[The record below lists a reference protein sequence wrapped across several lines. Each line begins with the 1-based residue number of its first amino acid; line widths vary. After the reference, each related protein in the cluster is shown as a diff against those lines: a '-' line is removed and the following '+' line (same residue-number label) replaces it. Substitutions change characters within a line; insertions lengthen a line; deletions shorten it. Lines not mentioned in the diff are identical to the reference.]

1 MKTLHSLLHLFL
13 EESGESHAADAGQP
27 FGRTDTP
34 DGVPSHSGHDAGG
47 RDMDAEFET
56 LIKGEFKDAFS
67 KRTEKIVKA
76 RVKDASLLRETL
88 SAQQPIMAMLQKRYG
103 QSNTAA
109 LLAAMQNDAALS
121 ASILHT
127 DASGTGASG
136 TDTSETGARGTDTSE
151 TGTPGTGTPETGVSG
166 MGTSGMGASKTGASD
181 KDVSGMD
188 APADD
193 AGNGR
198 GPNGM
203 HQAEDLPD
211 ADEAKRAAPDEDAR
225 RQEALTRRRQVL
237 AHFLSEERRIKEQ
250 YPNFA
255 LASELR
261 NPQFASMLA
270 NGVPMRTA
278 FLSAHID
285 EFLNGAIAYTAKKV
299 AALTAENIRKN
310 GTRPP
315 EGGGFLAVNTAPD
328 YKNMS
333 ADEITSLLNKA
344 IRG

>member
-1 MKTLHSLLHLFL
+1 
-13 EESGESHAADAGQP
+13 
-27 FGRTDTP
+27 
-34 DGVPSHSGHDAGG
+34 
-47 RDMDAEFET
+47 
-56 LIKGEFKDAFS
+56 
-67 KRTEKIVKA
+67 
-76 RVKDASLLRETL
+76 
-88 SAQQPIMAMLQKRYG
+88 
-103 QSNTAA
+103 
-109 LLAAMQNDAALS
+109 
-121 ASILHT
+121 
-127 DASGTGASG
+127 
-136 TDTSETGARGTDTSE
+136 
-151 TGTPGTGTPETGVSG
+151 
-166 MGTSGMGASKTGASD
+166 
-181 KDVSGMD
+181 MD

-198 GPNGM
+198 VPNGM
-203 HQAEDLPD
+203 HQAEDSPD
-211 ADEAKRAAPDEDAR
+211 ADEAKKASPDEDAR

-315 EGGGFLAVNTAPD
+315 EGGGFLAVNTTPD

>member
-34 DGVPSHSGHDAGG
+34 DGVPSHSGHDAGD

-127 DASGTGASG
+127 DASGT
-136 TDTSETGARGTDTSE
+136 DTSETGA
-151 TGTPGTGTPETGVSG
+151 PGTGTPETGVSG

-198 GPNGM
+198 VPNGM
-203 HQAEDLPD
+203 HQAEDSPD
-211 ADEAKRAAPDEDAR
+211 ADEAKKASPDEDAR

>member
-34 DGVPSHSGHDAGG
+34 DGVPSHSGHDAGD

-127 DASGTGASG
+127 DASETDASG
-136 TDTSETGARGTDTSE
+136 TDTSETD
-151 TGTPGTGTPETGVSG
+151 TPGTGTPETGVSG
-166 MGTSGMGASKTGASD
+166 MGTSGM
-181 KDVSGMD
+181 D

-198 GPNGM
+198 VPNGM
-203 HQAEDLPD
+203 HQAEDSPD
-211 ADEAKRAAPDEDAR
+211 ADEAKKASPDEDAR

>member
-34 DGVPSHSGHDAGG
+34 DGVPSHSGHDAGD

-88 SAQQPIMAMLQKRYG
+88 SAQQPIMDMLQKRYG
-103 QSNTAA
+103 QSNTPA

-121 ASILHT
+121 ANILHT
-127 DASGTGASG
+127 DASG
-136 TDTSETGARGTDTSE
+136 TDTSETG
-151 TGTPGTGTPETGVSG
+151 TPETGAPG
-166 MGTSGMGASKTGASD
+166 MGTSGMGAFKTGASN

-193 AGNGR
+193 AENGR
-198 GPNGM
+198 VPNGM
-203 HQAEDLPD
+203 RQAEDSPD
-211 ADEAKRAAPDEDAR
+211 ADEAKKASPDEDAR
-225 RQEALTRRRQVL
+225 RQEAFTRRRQVL

-285 EFLNGAIAYTAKKV
+285 EFLNGAITYTAKKV

-315 EGGGFLAVNTAPD
+315 EGGSFLAVNTTPD

>member
-34 DGVPSHSGHDAGG
+34 DGVPSHSGHDAGD

-88 SAQQPIMAMLQKRYG
+88 SAQQPIMDMLQKRYG
-103 QSNTAA
+103 QSNTPA

-121 ASILHT
+121 ANILHT
-127 DASGTGASG
+127 DASG
-136 TDTSETGARGTDTSE
+136 TDTSETG
-151 TGTPGTGTPETGVSG
+151 TPETGAPG
-166 MGTSGMGASKTGASD
+166 MGTSGMG
-181 KDVSGMD
+181 

-198 GPNGM
+198 VPNGM
-203 HQAEDLPD
+203 RQAEDLPD
-211 ADEAKRAAPDEDAR
+211 ADEAKKASPDEDAR

>member
-34 DGVPSHSGHDAGG
+34 DGVPSHSGHDAGD

-88 SAQQPIMAMLQKRYG
+88 SAQQPIMDMLQKRYG
-103 QSNTAA
+103 QSNTPA

-121 ASILHT
+121 ANILHT
-127 DASGTGASG
+127 DASGT
-136 TDTSETGARGTDTSE
+136 DTAETGA
-151 TGTPGTGTPETGVSG
+151 PETGAPG
-166 MGTSGMGASKTGASD
+166 MGTSGMGAFKTGASN

-193 AGNGR
+193 VGNGR
-198 GPNGM
+198 VPNGM
-203 HQAEDLPD
+203 RQAEDLPD
-211 ADEAKRAAPDEDAR
+211 ADEAKKASPDEDAR
-225 RQEALTRRRQVL
+225 RQEAFTRRRQVL

>member
-34 DGVPSHSGHDAGG
+34 DSVPSHSGHDAGD

-127 DASGTGASG
+127 DASETDASG
-136 TDTSETGARGTDTSE
+136 TDTSE
-151 TGTPGTGTPETGVSG
+151 
-166 MGTSGMGASKTGASD
+166 TGASD

-198 GPNGM
+198 VPNGM
-203 HQAEDLPD
+203 RQAEDLPD
-211 ADEAKRAAPDEDAR
+211 ADEAKKVSPDEDAR

>member
-34 DGVPSHSGHDAGG
+34 DSVPSHSGHDAGD

-103 QSNTAA
+103 QSNTPA

-127 DASGTGASG
+127 DASGT
-136 TDTSETGARGTDTSE
+136 DTSETGASDKDTSE
-151 TGTPGTGTPETGVSG
+151 TGAPG
-166 MGTSGMGASKTGASD
+166 MGTSGMDAFKTGAPD
-181 KDVSGMD
+181 KDVSGMN

-198 GPNGM
+198 VPNGM
-203 HQAEDLPD
+203 RQAEDLPD
-211 ADEAKRAAPDEDAR
+211 ADEAKKASPDEDAR

>member
-34 DGVPSHSGHDAGG
+34 DSVPSHSGHDAGD

-127 DASGTGASG
+127 DASETDASG
-136 TDTSETGARGTDTSE
+136 TDTSE
-151 TGTPGTGTPETGVSG
+151 
-166 MGTSGMGASKTGASD
+166 TGASD

-198 GPNGM
+198 VPNGM
-203 HQAEDLPD
+203 RQAEDLPD
-211 ADEAKRAAPDEDAR
+211 ADEAKKASPDEDAR

>member
-34 DGVPSHSGHDAGG
+34 DGVPSHSGHDAGD

-88 SAQQPIMAMLQKRYG
+88 SAQQPIMTMLQKRYG

-121 ASILHT
+121 ASILH
-127 DASGTGASG
+127 
-136 TDTSETGARGTDTSE
+136 

-198 GPNGM
+198 VPNGM
-203 HQAEDLPD
+203 RQAEDLPD
-211 ADEAKRAAPDEDAR
+211 ADEAKKASPDEDAR